1 MSSRTTF
8 ARTLVCGALLGAA
21 FISGPL
27 SQPLSAQESLAMP
40 ALSPQASV
48 SRTIGLTAVA
58 VDYHAPSVR
67 GREIFGAM
75 IPFDVV
81 WRAGANGTT
90 KVSFSDD
97 VTVDGQPLAA
107 GDYGLHMIP
116 GAERWTV
123 IFNNVSEGWGSYAY
137 DPALDALRVEVHPKT
152 VAHGESMAF
161 RFYDVGAEEATLAL
175 HWGETLV
182 PMTIGVDVVSAVLKP
197 VREAALADDDS
208 PGAEFWFQAGDYGR
222 DHGVDI
228 AETMDWADRS
238 IAVQRGFDN
247 LWLRSEL
254 LGDKGDTAGAGEA
267 REAALQLA
275 DLNSLQGLGYRYML
289 REDMKNA
296 AVVFEMVLSMEPTN
310 WWPYVQMGKVKRSLG
325 DDAGAIAAL
334 RAALDK
340 NPDPVTRAEIEANLS
355 DLGAG

>member
-1 MSSRTTF
+1 
-8 ARTLVCGALLGAA
+8 
-21 FISGPL
+21 
-27 SQPLSAQESLAMP
+27 
-40 ALSPQASV
+40 V

-58 VDYHAPSVR
+58 VDYHAPAVR
-67 GREIFGAM
+67 GREIFGEM
-75 IPFDVV
+75 IPFGVV

-90 KVSFSDD
+90 KISFSDD
-97 VTVDGQPLAA
+97 VTVEGQPLAA

-123 IFNNVSEGWGSYAY
+123 IFNTVSDSWGSYSY
-137 DPALDALRVEVHPKT
+137 DSALDALRVDVSSKT
-152 VAHGESMAF
+152 VAHGESLAY

-182 PMTIGVDVVSAVLKP
+182 PLTVAVDVVSAVLKP
-197 VREAALADDDS
+197 VREAALANDDR
-208 PGAEFWFQAGDYGR
+208 PGADFWFQAGDYGR

-238 IAVQRGFDN
+238 IAVQRSFDN

-254 LGDKGDTAGAGEA
+254 LGDRGDASAAAEA

-275 DLNSLQGLGYRYML
+275 DLNSLQGLAYRYML
-289 REDMKNA
+289 REDMTNA

-310 WWPYVQMGKVKRSLG
+310 WWPYLQMGKVKRSLG
-325 DDAGAIAAL
+325 DDAGAITAL
-334 RAALDK
+334 RAALNK
-340 NPDPVTRAEIEANLS
+340 SPDPVTRSEIEATLA
-355 DLGAG
+355 DLGAS

>member
-1 MSSRTTF
+1 MSTRTPF
-8 ARTLVCGALLGAA
+8 ARTIVCAALMSAA
-21 FISGPL
+21 IVGGPL
-27 SQPLSAQESLAMP
+27 SLP
-40 ALSPQASV
+40 ALGQEALSTPDLSPHASV

-58 VDYHAPSVR
+58 VDYHAPAVR
-67 GREIFGAM
+67 GREIFGEM
-75 IPFDVV
+75 IPFGVV

-90 KVSFSDD
+90 KISFSDD
-97 VTVDGQPLAA
+97 VTVEGQPLAA

-123 IFNNVSEGWGSYAY
+123 IFNTVSDSWGSYSY
-137 DPALDALRVEVHPKT
+137 DSALDALRVDVSSKT
-152 VAHGESMAF
+152 VAHGESLAY

-182 PMTIGVDVVSAVLKP
+182 PLTVAVDVVSAVLKP
-197 VREAALADDDS
+197 VREAALANDDR
-208 PGAEFWFQAGDYGR
+208 PGADFWFQAGDYGR

-238 IAVQRGFDN
+238 IAVQRSFDN

-254 LGDKGDTAGAGEA
+254 LGDRGDASAAAEA

-275 DLNSLQGLGYRYML
+275 DLNSLQGLAYRYML
-289 REDMKNA
+289 REDMTNA

-310 WWPYVQMGKVKRSLG
+310 WWPYLQMGKVKRSLG
-325 DDAGAIAAL
+325 DDAGAITAL
-334 RAALDK
+334 RAALNK
-340 NPDPVTRAEIEANLS
+340 SPDPVTRSEIEATLA
-355 DLGAG
+355 DLGAS